1 MRYINRDSLFYY
13 GILFSSLD
21 SFPLFSSISTYSPY
35 FSILFFL
42 CYILNEDLLH
52 KKFQRAY
59 HIFLFIGCS
68 LILHSLYKGL
78 CYGEIKGFINF
89 FIQIVFATLLLISYT
104 IYFQKRQNE
113 TFQEYCNNFANL
125 FIKANIPIIII
136 GIIEVLLINFPGIY
150 NSIISFF
157 SYRVSLDRIQLVSG
171 EPSWASRLI
180 LTLLAFIPL
189 TSYVKQKKNIIYIT
203 CLVLLFATG
212 STLGILCYLFL
223 IFFSYFKI
231 MRMKHLIVVVIFAFI
246 LIPLLFPLLD
256 PYTQKRLLLLLS
268 IKDVDWLTVAVNSG
282 SGSIMARI
290 GNPILGIY
298 MGLDNWFMGVGGGYY
313 YHFYESYLNNHF
325 PTAYNISNIY
335 EVGNGAKNLLCR
347 VIAEFGFIV
356 FILLS
361 LILLR
366 LYSKIRKY
374 KYLKGLFIC
383 MILLTINFD
392 SLFHIYPLLIFTFL
406 INIPRIYAK

>member
-1 MRYINRDSLFYY
+1 
-13 GILFSSLD
+13 
-21 SFPLFSSISTYSPY
+21 
-35 FSILFFL
+35 
-42 CYILNEDLLH
+42 
-52 KKFQRAY
+52 
-59 HIFLFIGCS
+59 
-68 LILHSLYKGL
+68 
-78 CYGEIKGFINF
+78 
-89 FIQIVFATLLLISYT
+89 
-104 IYFQKRQNE
+104 
-113 TFQEYCNNFANL
+113 
-125 FIKANIPIIII
+125 
-136 GIIEVLLINFPGIY
+136 
-150 NSIISFF
+150 
-157 SYRVSLDRIQLVSG
+157 
-171 EPSWASRLI
+171 
-180 LTLLAFIPL
+180 
-189 TSYVKQKKNIIYIT
+189 
-203 CLVLLFATG
+203 
-212 STLGILCYLFL
+212 
-223 IFFSYFKI
+223 
-231 MRMKHLIVVVIFAFI
+231 MKHLIVVVIFAFI